1 MFVYSFLY
9 VCIFIHSVLTN
20 LHICPRHVITW
31 QKIKNK
37 ILLHHE
43 SFSHLFT
50 WDFLI
55 KYFFICFPCDY
66 IVKNIRT
73 YVYTEFGTPN
83 IEEIKALKLLSLL
96 IKEFVMSSSI
106 RMFCFFFLEILSTL
120 RYIMAT
126 EGPTKVPLKPTL

>member
-1 MFVYSFLY
+1 MMCVYMY
-9 VCIFIHSVLTN
+9 V
-20 LHICPRHVITW
+20 
-31 QKIKNK
+31 
-37 ILLHHE
+37 
-43 SFSHLFT
+43 
-50 WDFLI
+50 
-55 KYFFICFPCDY
+55 Y
-66 IVKNIRT
+66 IYT
-73 YVYTEFGTPN
+73 YLYTEFGTPN